1 MMRVSA
7 MPIVRTHTTRTPLGP
22 RSTARD
28 LVSDSSA
35 PKAAPMAEVFA
46 VPPDVPRDGVRAQE
60 EDDARSS
67 TDQVPGRR
75 PGSNE
80 LRRDDGADRQHELL
94 NGQVHGAGRVVVLTD

>member
-1 MMRVSA
+1 
-7 MPIVRTHTTRTPLGP
+7 
-22 RSTARD
+22 
-28 LVSDSSA
+28 
-35 PKAAPMAEVFA
+35 MAEVFA

-60 EDDARSS
+60 DDDARSS

-94 NGQVHGAGRVVVLTD
+94 DGQVHGAGRVVVLTDRDVVPRFLDAVVAPFDDE